1 MIFVC
6 KKHVKKG
13 LKMMFLPHIQPISD
27 ENKITGNFHCHVC
40 AQRADFKLY
49 NFESHRKQAVKKA
62 M

>member
-13 LKMMFLPHIQPISD
+13 LKMVFLPHIQSISD
-27 ENKITGNFHCHVC
+27 ENKITGNFHCHAC
-40 AQRADFKLY
+40 AQWADFKLY